1 MSLNGSNSLLWELSL
16 PNCTESSYLFGTI
29 HLQERSL
36 FFRISEVK
44 ECIDRTEVYMAEF
57 PLDEIISGEMDA
69 YNLPSGKR
77 WLDYMPLKHYQKIE
91 KIFLKSFSIH
101 IEHFSQLQPLVM
113 EQILLDT
120 LIKNHSGL
128 TMDFLLW
135 NYAKTKGK
143 TLLGAESKDSQLMIL
158 ENFPKEDQFK
168 NLKRIAKNPTSY
180 KEKIAKATQA
190 YFDQDLRKLTRQSKN
205 SLGKMKKI
213 LIYNRNVNIAHSI
226 MKVIPQQSM
235 TCGVGAGHLYGQKG
249 ILKIL
254 KSLGVRIR
262 PVMSSSPD

>member
-1 MSLNGSNSLLWELSL
+1 MLWELSL
-16 PNCTESSYLFGTI
+16 PDCSESSYLFGTI
-29 HLQERSL
+29 HLQDRSL
-36 FFRISEVK
+36 FFRISDVK
-44 ECIDRTEVYMAEF
+44 KCIDNTAVYMAEF
-57 PLDEIISGEMDA
+57 PLDEITSGEMDA

-77 WLDYMPLKHYQKIE
+77 WLDYISLRQYQKIE

-101 IEHFSQLQPLVM
+101 IEHFNQLQPIVM
-113 EQILLDT
+113 EQVLLET

-128 TMDFLLW
+128 TMDLLLW

-143 TLLGAESKDSQLMIL
+143 TLIGAESKDSQLMIL
-158 ENFPKEDQFK
+158 ENFPRDDQFK
-168 NLKRIAKNPTSY
+168 NLKRISKNPSAY

-190 YFDQDLRKLTRQSKN
+190 YFNQDLRKLTRQSKN

-226 MKVIPQQSM
+226 MKVIPQQSL

-249 ILKIL
+249 ILRIL
-254 KSLGVRIR
+254 KTMGVSIR
-262 PVMSSSPD
+262 PVFSSSPD